1 MSSGEDSN
9 KADNDEEEVKVKDDI
24 TFKSLV
30 SFYLL

>member
-9 KADNDEEEVKVKDDI
+9 KVDNDEEEVKVKDDI